1 MFHMYIFFK
10 HKNLLYNIFMSKKI
24 DVMFKNLC
32 CYRCK
37 SDFDEESIK
46 ILRQENG
53 IFVVNLHCNV
63 CDKNFGVAFIGSKNL
78 NAEFFDKEKTPFR
91 MIEDLPPISKDDVLD
106 AHKFIKDLDEHW
118 TKYLPE

>member
-1 MFHMYIFFK
+1 MD
-10 HKNLLYNIFMSKKI
+10 SKI

-32 CYRCK
+32 CSRCK
-37 SDFDEESIK
+37 SDFSDESVRF
-46 ILRQENG
+46 LRKEDAM
-53 IFVVNLHCNV
+53 IVINLHCNR
-63 CDKNFGVAFIGSKNL
+63 CGKDFGVAFIGTKNL
-78 NAEFFDKEKTPFR
+78 NAEFFDREKTPLR